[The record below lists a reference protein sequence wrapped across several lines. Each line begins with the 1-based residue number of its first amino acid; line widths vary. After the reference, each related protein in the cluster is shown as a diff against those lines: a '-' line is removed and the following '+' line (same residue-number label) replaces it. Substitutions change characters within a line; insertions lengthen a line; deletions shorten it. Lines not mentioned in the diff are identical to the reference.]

1 MSNYLFFKIS
11 IRLFIVLL
19 AISLLIF
26 SWSVLQNNRDIESA
40 TPEYIQKHF
49 DKSVSWLENNYSSV
63 EDTTNPILW
72 WMVKQAA
79 IRSNNETLNKIYFKY
94 KTEHLDNKPPNLST
108 PMFNQYFRPKL
119 PDISAFS
126 KLYDYQTFFFY
137 ALSCDEN
144 FAVEPLIRKQL
155 IPDFCSLHLL
165 RQSCITHQ
173 VMGLRFM
180 QRNQC
185 GYDEVVNETLA
196 QLKEILI
203 SELTWDFRVGDVYI
217 QRVLMMLDLSGYS
230 ELKPIWIKNILRE
243 QNTDGGWD
251 DFDPIIYLGNDYF
264 LAYSTQLFTIKKIKS
279 DFHST
284 AQAIWLL
291 SMLVEETKKHP

>member
-11 IRLFIVLL
+11 IRLLALLL
-19 AISLLIF
+19 AISLFVF
-26 SWSVLQNNRDIESA
+26 SWSVLQNNRNIEVV
-40 TPEYIQKHF
+40 TPEDIQKHF
-49 DKSVSWLENNYSSV
+49 EKSVSWLEANYSSV
-63 EDTTNPILW
+63 ENTANPILW
-72 WMVKQAA
+72 WMIKQAA
-79 IRSNNETLNKIYFKY
+79 ITSNNETLNEIYFKY
-94 KTEHLDNKPPNLST
+94 KTDHLDNNPPNLST

-119 PDISAFS
+119 PDISVFS

-144 FAVEPLIRKQL
+144 FAVEPLIRKQFM
-155 IPDFCSLHLL
+155 PSFCSLHFL
-165 RQSCITHQ
+165 RQSCTTHQ

-185 GYDEVVNETLA
+185 GYDEVVNRTISK
-196 QLKEILI
+196 LKEILI
-203 SELTWDFRVGDVYI
+203 SELTWDFRVGDIYI
-217 QRVLMMLDLSGYS
+217 QRVLMMLDLSVYS
-230 ELKPIWIKNILRE
+230 EVKPIWIKNILSA
-243 QNTDGGWD
+243 QNGDGGWD
-251 DFDPIIYLGNDYF
+251 DLDPIIYLGNDYF
-264 LAYSTQLFTIKKIKS
+264 LGYSTQLFTIKKMKS